1 MPASELIREARRG
14 MRRRTGGSEGGRGMT
29 TEQTPEDDEHAGV
42 FDPDDDPDNPYDP
55 DKADDGD

>member
-1 MPASELIREARRG
+1 
-14 MRRRTGGSEGGRGMT
+14 MT

-55 DKADDGD
+55 DKADDDG